1 MNKIKQLRSRAEK
14 EIIINSPPAV
24 VGSSSSTSYTW
35 LEELW
40 VELLSTGP
48 RLPGVLP
55 GAHGR
60 VVGLLRLAPSCGRPG
75 DREDVSQSV

>member
-14 EIIINSPPAV
+14 EIIIPP
-24 VGSSSSTSYTW
+24 SSSSTSYTW